1 MSTPQSSDAVPM
13 RSPSLVVRFGQRFG
27 IEPAK
32 MLDTLRATAFKTE
45 RPASNEQML
54 ALLVVAEQYNL
65 NPFTKE
71 LFAFVDKHSGGIVP
85 VVSVD
90 GWARIVNEHPQY
102 DGSEF
107 DFKPNDEGGEMRCTM
122 YRKDRSHPTV
132 LTEYMSECRRQSI
145 PWQVTPRRMLR
156 HRAFIQAARITFGF
170 AGIYGED
177 EARDI
182 IQMGPV
188 QYADPPPPP
197 PEEIDPETGEIKPRT
212 AVQKARETLRAK
224 VKGKAATP
232 PEQTPPAP
240 EEPPSQASP
249 EPDWPAEPAN
259 GEGRHE
265 P

>member
-1 MSTPQSSDAVPM
+1 MV
-13 RSPSLVVRFGQRFG
+13 
-27 IEPAK
+27 
-32 MLDTLRATAFKTE
+32 
-45 RPASNEQML
+45 
-54 ALLVVAEQYNL
+54 
-65 NPFTKE
+65 
-71 LFAFVDKHSGGIVP
+71 
-85 VVSVD
+85 
-90 GWARIVNEHPQY
+90 
-102 DGSEF
+102 
-107 DFKPNDEGGEMRCTM
+107 CTM
-122 YRKDRSHPTV
+122 HRKDRSHPTI

-240 EEPPSQASP
+240 EEPPSQASA
-249 EPDWPAEPAN
+249 EPDWPAEPSN

-265 P
+265 T